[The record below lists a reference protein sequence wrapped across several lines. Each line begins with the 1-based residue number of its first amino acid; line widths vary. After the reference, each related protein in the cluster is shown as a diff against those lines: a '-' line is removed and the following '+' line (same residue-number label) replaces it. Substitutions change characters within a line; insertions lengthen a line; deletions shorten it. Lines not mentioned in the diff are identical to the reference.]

1 MAQLTLQ
8 QAAHLGRRMAFGS
21 PPEELDKLTRM
32 NRNEAVDYFLNYESV
47 NNDEMENYLRKNFN
61 PKKFTPM
68 DDIQLWWI
76 MRMGLTAHPFEERM
90 TLFWHNHFVSA
101 LDKVPY
107 PAMYVQNLLLRSQA
121 LNRFDDLVLSVAKDP
136 AMLVYL
142 DGVSNV
148 LGNANENFARELQEL
163 FTMGIN
169 DPVTGER
176 NYTEKDVKE
185 IARAFTG
192 WKFKEKGE
200 KKYKYVFFTE
210 NDKHDFGPKEIYG
223 RIANYSG
230 EDVIQVICERR
241 ATARFLVKK
250 LFNFFVYP
258 LTDSAE
264 DKATIE
270 KFANVYF
277 SSNHSMRDLMRAIFN
292 SDEFFSARAQ
302 FALIKSPADITVGT
316 IRMLGAEYFPGS
328 FERIDYETYVGFKS
342 MGFDLLNPFDVS
354 GFPVNLGWLNT
365 ATMLE
370 RYNFAAR
377 LVSTREV
384 NKQSPGL
391 GLDNKKLRKYVASSA
406 EQTVRN
412 FLGVMGALNVDNE
425 VVAILTDYLT
435 RDDDGNHTSF
445 EVDDDFVD
453 KNIRGLVFLIMCL
466 PEFQLN

>member
-1 MAQLTLQ
+1 MAITLQ
-8 QAAHLGRRMAFGS
+8 QAAHLSRRLAFGS
-21 PPEELDKLTRM
+21 PPEELDKLTRKS
-32 NRNEAVDYFLNYESV
+32 RSEAVDYFLNYESV
-47 NNDEMENYLRKNFN
+47 NNDDLENYLRKNFN

-76 MRMGLTAHPFEERM
+76 MRMGLTARPFEEKM

-121 LNRFDDLVLSVAKDP
+121 LNRFDDIVLSVAKDP

-142 DGVSNV
+142 DGITNV
-148 LGNANENFARELQEL
+148 LGNANENFSRELQEL

-185 IARAFTG
+185 VARAFTG

-200 KKYKYVFFTE
+200 KKYKYVFYME

-230 EDVIQVICERR
+230 EDVITVICERR
-241 ATARFLVKK
+241 ATARFLVNK

-258 LTDSAE
+258 LTDSTD

-270 KFANVYF
+270 KFANIYF
-277 SSNHSMRDLMRAIFN
+277 SSNHSIKDLMRAIFN
-292 SDEFFSARAQ
+292 SDEFFSPRAQ
-302 FALIKSPADITVGT
+302 FALIKTPADITVGT
-316 IRMLGAEYFPGS
+316 IRMLGAQYYPGS
-328 FERIDYETYVGFKS
+328 FDRIDYETYVGFKS

-384 NKQSPGL
+384 TKESPGI
-391 GLDNKKLRKYVASSA
+391 GLDNKKLRQHVATSA
-406 EQTVRN
+406 EQTVKN
-412 FLGVMGALNVDNE
+412 FLSVMGSLTVDGE
-425 VVAILTDYLT
+425 TVAILTDYLT
-435 RDDDGNHTSF
+435 KDDDGNRIAF
-445 EVDDDFVD
+445 EVDDYFID

>member
-1 MAQLTLQ
+1 MAITLQ
-8 QAAHLGRRMAFGS
+8 QAAHLSRRMAFGS
-21 PPEELDKLTRM
+21 PPEELDKLTRKS
-32 NRNEAVDYFLNYESV
+32 RSEAVDYFLNYESV
-47 NNDEMENYLRKNFN
+47 NNDDLENYLRKNFN

-76 MRMGLTAHPFEERM
+76 MRMGLTARPFEEKM

-121 LNRFDDLVLSVAKDP
+121 LNRFDDIVLSVAKDP

-142 DGVSNV
+142 DGITNV
-148 LGNANENFARELQEL
+148 LGNANENFSRELQEL

-185 IARAFTG
+185 VARAFTG

-200 KKYKYVFFTE
+200 KKYKYVFYME

-230 EDVIQVICERR
+230 EDVITVICERR
-241 ATARFLVKK
+241 ATARFLVNK

-258 LTDSAE
+258 LTDSAD

-270 KFANVYF
+270 KFAHIYF
-277 SSNHSMRDLMRAIFN
+277 SSNHSIKDLMRAIFN
-292 SDEFFSARAQ
+292 SDEFFSPRAQ
-302 FALIKSPADITVGT
+302 FALIKTPADITVGT
-316 IRMLGAEYFPGS
+316 IRMLGAEYYPGS
-328 FERIDYETYVGFKS
+328 FDRIDYETYVGFKS

-384 NKQSPGL
+384 TKESPGI
-391 GLDNKKLRKYVASSA
+391 GLDNKKLRKHVATSA
-406 EQTVRN
+406 EQTVKN
-412 FLGVMGALNVDNE
+412 FLSVMGSLSVDGDII
-425 VVAILTDYLT
+425 AILTDYLT
-435 RDDDGNHTSF
+435 KDDDGNRIAF
-445 EVDDDFVD
+445 EIDDYTID

>member
-1 MAQLTLQ
+1 MALTLQ
-8 QAAHLGRRMAFGS
+8 QAAHLSRRMAFGS
-21 PPEELDKLTRM
+21 PPEELDKLTRKT
-32 NRNEAVDYFLNYESV
+32 RSDAVDYFLSYESV

-76 MRMGLTAHPFEERM
+76 MRMGLTARPFEEKM

-121 LNRFDDLVLSVAKDP
+121 LNRFDDIVLSVAKDP

-142 DGVSNV
+142 DGITNV

-163 FTMGIN
+163 FTMGIL
-169 DPVTGER
+169 DPVTGEQ

-200 KKYKYVFFTE
+200 KKYKYVFYME

-223 RIANYSG
+223 RTANYSG
-230 EDVIQVICERR
+230 EDVISVICERR
-241 ATARFLVKK
+241 ATARFLVNK
-250 LFNFFVYP
+250 LFNAFVYP

-277 SSNHSMRDLMRAIFN
+277 SSNHSIKELMRAIFN
-292 SDEFFSARAQ
+292 SDEFFSPRAE
-302 FALIKSPADITVGT
+302 FALIKTPAEVTVGA
-316 IRMLGAEYFPGS
+316 IRMLGADYYPGS

-384 NKQSPGL
+384 TKESPGL
-391 GLDNKKLRKYVASSA
+391 GLDNKKLKKYVASSA
-406 EQTVRN
+406 ELTVRN
-412 FLGVMGALNVDNE
+412 FLSVMGSLNVDGE
-425 VVAILTDYLT
+425 TLGILTDYLT
-435 RDDDGNHTSF
+435 KDDDGSRVAF
-445 EVDDDFVD
+445 EVDDSFID